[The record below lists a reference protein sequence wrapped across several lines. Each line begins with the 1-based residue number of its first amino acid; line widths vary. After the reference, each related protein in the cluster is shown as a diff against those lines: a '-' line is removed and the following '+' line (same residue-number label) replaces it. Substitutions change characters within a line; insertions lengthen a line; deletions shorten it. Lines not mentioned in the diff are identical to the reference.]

1 MRDFDPAEIPAE
13 CFGGEE
19 TGFSNMMWQNQQKM
33 MKFRNS
39 YILVYRRKLQDDVEF
54 SDDEEEKEKE
64 KEKKEDEELKPVVKL
79 G

>member
-1 MRDFDPAEIPAE
+1 
-13 CFGGEE
+13 
-19 TGFSNMMWQNQQKM
+19 M

-54 SDDEEEKEKE
+54 SDDEEEKN
-64 KEKKEDEELKPVVKL
+64 EDKPVVQL